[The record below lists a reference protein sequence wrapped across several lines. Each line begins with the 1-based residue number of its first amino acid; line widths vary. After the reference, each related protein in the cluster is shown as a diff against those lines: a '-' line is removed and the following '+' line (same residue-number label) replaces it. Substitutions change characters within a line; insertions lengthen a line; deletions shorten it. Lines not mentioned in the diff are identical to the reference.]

1 VRRATQERHGALLG
15 LLAQGTSA
23 VERLAEEVGVSP
35 STVRRDLARLE
46 QEGRVARTYGGAL
59 VRERFQERSF
69 TESEQLQQAA
79 KSRIAERAVDL
90 VPEGASVFL
99 DAGTTC
105 LALARLLAVGGP
117 RTVVTRGLEAAV
129 LLAQAPDVD
138 VVMLGGHVR
147 PLSHGSVGSL
157 AALSLDRMSF
167 DVAVLGA
174 DAVDPERGL
183 GEPTDEET
191 AVKERAAARA
201 SQVVLLADSSKLGP
215 AALTAWVPVHPSWT
229 LVTDAA
235 AAPQLLAAFAARG
248 FRVLRATDEAADG
261 PSGRPSTP
269 STAQEREPS

>member
-1 VRRATQERHGALLG
+1 VRRGTQERHSALLG
-15 LLAQGTSA
+15 LLGQGTVA

-59 VRERFQERSF
+59 VRERFHERSF
-69 TESEQLQQAA
+69 TESEQLRQAA
-79 KSRIAERAVDL
+79 KSRIAERAVEL
-90 VPEGASVFL
+90 VPDGAAVFL

-105 LALARLLAVGGP
+105 LALARLLALRGP
-117 RTVVTRGLEAAV
+117 RTVITRGLEAAA

-147 PLSHGSVGSL
+147 PLSHGLVGPL

-167 DVAVLGA
+167 DLAVLGA

-191 AVKERAAARA
+191 SVKERAASRA
-201 SQVVLLADSSKLGP
+201 SKVVLLADSSKLGE
-215 AALTAWVPVHPSWT
+215 AALTAWLPVHPSWT
-229 LVTDAA
+229 LVTDRGAD
-235 AAPQLLAAFAARG
+235 PQLLTAFADRG
-248 FRVLRATDEAADG
+248 ITVLRA
-261 PSGRPSTP
+261 SGGGS
-269 STAQEREPS
+269 

>member
-1 VRRATQERHGALLG
+1 MPATSAVRRATQERHSALLA
-15 LLAQGTSA
+15 LLAQGTVA

-59 VRERFQERSF
+59 VHERFHERSF
-69 TESEQLQQAA
+69 TESEQRQQAA

-90 VPEGASVFL
+90 VPDGASVFL

-105 LALARLLAVGGP
+105 LALARLLARRGP
-117 RTVVTRGLEAAV
+117 RTVATRGLEAAV

-147 PLSHGSVGSL
+147 PLSHGLVGPL

-167 DVAVLGA
+167 DMAVLGA

-191 AVKERAAARA
+191 AVKERAASRA
-201 SQVVLLADSSKLGP
+201 SEVVLLADSSKLGT
-215 AALTAWVPVHPSWT
+215 AALSAWLPVQVSWT
-229 LVTDAA
+229 LVTDTG
-235 AAPQLLAAFAARG
+235 AAPQLLSAFAARG
-248 FRVLRATDEAADG
+248 LNVLQA
-261 PSGRPSTP
+261 SGGGT
-269 STAQEREPS
+269 

>member
-1 VRRATQERHGALLG
+1 VRRATQERHSALLG
-15 LLAQGTSA
+15 LLAEGTAA

-59 VRERFQERSF
+59 VRERFHERSF
-69 TESEQLQQAA
+69 TESEQLEQAA
-79 KSRIAERAVDL
+79 KSRIAERAIDL
-90 VPEGASVFL
+90 VPDGAAVFL

-105 LALARLLAVGGP
+105 LALARLLAERGP
-117 RTVVTRGLEAAV
+117 RTVVTRGLEAAA

-147 PLSHGSVGSL
+147 PLSHGLVGPLTAS
-157 AALSLDRMSF
+157 SLDRMSF

-191 AVKERAAARA
+191 SVKERAASRARE
-201 SQVVLLADSSKLGP
+201 VVLLADASKLGP
-215 AALTAWVPVHPSWT
+215 AALTAWLPVPPSWT
-229 LVTDAA
+229 LVTDARA
-235 AAPQLLAAFAARG
+235 DPRLLSAFAARG
-248 FRVLRATDEAADG
+248 LHVLSA
-261 PSGRPSTP
+261 SGSG
-269 STAQEREPS
+269 S